1 METWKP
7 IEGYEGLYEISD
19 LGNVASLNY
28 RGTGTRKNLTP
39 KVNNAGRLWVELVN
53 HKKKKCFLIHRLVA
67 SAFIPN
73 PNNYPQ
79 INHIDENPKN
89 NRLEN
94 LEWCTG
100 EQNINLWLNNH
111 PERRREPRTRKK
123 IYPNRVG
130 RNKYPILQMSKEG
143 RLVKSWGYAIEIKRE
158 LGFHPTSIWEC
169 CEGKRKTAYG
179 YKWQYDTSN
188 INE

>member
-7 IEGYEGLYEISD
+7 VKGYEGLYEVSD

-28 RGTGTRKNLTP
+28 RGTGTRRNLTP
-39 KVNNAGRLWVELVN
+39 KVNCSGRLWVDLWKGGKPS
-53 HKKKKCFLIHRLVA
+53 HRLIHRLVGE
-67 SAFIPN
+67 AFIPN
-73 PNNYPQ
+73 PNDYPQ
-79 INHIDENPKN
+79 INHIDENTKN
-89 NRLEN
+89 NRVEN

-100 EQNINLWLNNH
+100 SQNVRAWLKNH
-111 PERRREPRTRKK
+111 PDARKNARRKSGTHYCVE
-123 IYPNRVG
+123 
-130 RNKYPILQMSKEG
+130 RNKHKIIQSKLDGE
-143 RLVKSWGYAIEIKRE
+143 LVRIWDYAIDAKRCF
-158 LGFHPTSIWEC
+158 GYHTTSIWEC

>member
-7 IEGYEGLYEISD
+7 IEGYEGLYEVSD

-39 KVNNAGRLWVELVN
+39 KVSNTGRLWVELVN
-53 HKKKKCFLIHRLVA
+53 RKKKKCFLIHRLVA

-100 EQNINLWLNNH
+100 EQNIRAWLKNH
-111 PERRREPRTRKK
+111 PNARKSARKRKSGTPYRVNRNRQK
-123 IYPNRVG
+123 IIQETLNGEALKV
-130 RNKYPILQMSKEG
+130 
-143 RLVKSWGYAIEIKRE
+143 WDYAIDIKHC
-158 LGFHPTSIWEC
+158 LGFHTTSIWEC